1 MKLRTLVVI
10 PAHNEAESIGSVISD
25 IKSKLKGADILII
38 NDFSTDNT
46 LDIVRSHKGVKCIN
60 NVFNLGY
67 AYSVQTGIKYAEKH
81 GYDYV
86 IQMDADGQHLAS
98 EAKKLLDAAIDKK
111 ADIALGCRYY
121 KGSDYKCPFFRRFG
135 TILFERIIRLF
146 TGKKIKDPLTGLQCL
161 NKRVIAYYAKP
172 GVYPEYPDAGL
183 IIEMIIR
190 KHKIIEVPVVMKKR
204 ETGESMHSGFLKP
217 IKYMVTQFYACVM
230 IFIKFIGRKYE

>member
-1 MKLRTLVVI
+1 MKLRTLVVV

-25 IKSKLKGADILII
+25 IKSKLKGVDILTI

-98 EAKKLLDAAIDKK
+98 EANKLLDTAIKTK
-111 ADIALGCRYY
+111 ADIVIGSRYMN
-121 KGSDYKCPFFRRFG
+121 GSEYESVPVRRFG
-135 TILFERIIRLF
+135 TGLFGLLIKIFCRKRI
-146 TGKKIKDPLTGLQCL
+146 TDPLSGFQCL
-161 NKRVIAYYAKP
+161 SRRTIEYYSKP
-172 GVYPEYPDAGL
+172 GNYPEYPDAGL
-183 IIEMIIR
+183 IIEMLM
-190 KHKIIEVPVVMKKR
+190 KKYKIVEVPVKMDQRKA
-204 ETGESMHSGFLKP
+204 GISMHNGIIKP
-217 IKYMVTQFYACVM
+217 IKYMIVQMYSCII
-230 IFIKFIGRKYE
+230 IFIKYVGKKTT

>member
-25 IKSKLKGADILII
+25 IKSKLKGVDILII

-81 GYDYV
+81 DYDYV

-98 EAKKLLDAAIDKK
+98 EANKLLDTAIKTK
-111 ADIALGCRYY
+111 ADIVIGSRYMNGSEY
-121 KGSDYKCPFFRRFG
+121 KSVPARRFG
-135 TILFERIIRLF
+135 AGLFGLLIKIFCRKRI
-146 TGKKIKDPLTGLQCL
+146 TDPLSGFQCL
-161 NKRVIAYYAKP
+161 SRRTIEYYSKP
-172 GVYPEYPDAGL
+172 GNYPEYPDAGL
-183 IIEMIIR
+183 IIEMLM
-190 KHKIIEVPVVMKKR
+190 KKYKIVEVPVKMDQRKAGV
-204 ETGESMHSGFLKP
+204 SMHNGIIKP
-217 IKYMVTQFYACVM
+217 IKYMIVQMYSCII
-230 IFIKFIGRKYE
+230 IFIKYIGKKTT